1 MEKPPFSKVSATFSE
16 FRGPLAEFD
25 GPRTNRGD
33 LLCKPVVGSRFL
45 ANHGAFAVSA
55 RSAVVRARAAQA
67 QGRVWF
73 GNVSAVGSRFTVDRA
88 RTAQTEK

>member
-1 MEKPPFSKVSATFSE
+1 MDLPYVFFVSVQHSE

-33 LLCKPVVGSRFL
+33 LLCKPAVGSRFL

-73 GNVSAVGSRFTVDRA
+73 GSVSAVGSRFAVDRA
-88 RTAQTEK
+88 STAQTEK